1 MGQVI
6 RAAQLATGHD
16 LKSRRPD
23 AYAPFAQERG
33 SQFSSGQRQLI
44 SIARAILADPPILV
58 LDEATSAV
66 DSETEALI
74 QDALSTLMRDRTAF
88 VIAHRLS
95 TIRKAD
101 QIVVMKDGRIVEIGN
116 HQSLTKQ
123 ANGHYASLIL
133 AQSTN

>member
-1 MGQVI
+1 M
-6 RAAQLATGHD
+6 
-16 LKSRRPD
+16 
-23 AYAPFAQERG
+23 
-33 SQFSSGQRQLI
+33 
-44 SIARAILADPPILV
+44 

-66 DSETEALI
+66 DTQTEALI

-116 HQSLTKQ
+116 HHSLTKL
-123 ANGHYASLIL
+123 ANGHYASLIR